1 MGLKM
6 EKFKAGVNRFGKE
19 SVTNLKPMP
28 SKQCIVDLEITDHYI
43 DNKSSIKGKI
53 KNLLGG
59 KNERKFE

>member
-1 MGLKM
+1 MGLKT

-28 SKQCIVDLEITDHYI
+28 SKKCIVDLEITDHYI
-43 DNKSSIKGKI
+43 DSKTSIKGKI

-59 KNERKFE
+59 KK